1 MTAMGRLKLVLGSAL
16 FAVAIYAL
24 LAAPG
29 LLTDAAST
37 VPTHQQRIVAVRP

>member
-1 MTAMGRLKLVLGSAL
+1 MTAMRSLKLVLGSAL
-16 FAVAIYAL
+16 LAMALYAI

-37 VPTHQQRIVAVRP
+37 VPAHQLVAAVRP

>member
-1 MTAMGRLKLVLGSAL
+1 MKTMRALKSVLGSVLLA
-16 FAVAIYAL
+16 AILYAM

-37 VPTHQQRIVAVRP
+37 VPASRAIVAARP